1 MIVIFLEDGKLSVHQ
16 KKVPNHYHELSYT
29 IWKKKV
35 WNSDLTHFWRMS
47 RNDKLSKIKPPLP
60 NFAFDT
66 RRRRLGYRQ
75 ISSICHVHLG
85 KHVQGCFYCSQPH
98 SLTAWLPRQP
108 RQIRQERHAFQAVRQ
123 LSSGIAESREK
134 KKSIEGYIPSG
145 HPILHSWKY
154 IDQFT
159 IGSVGLTLYI

>member
-1 MIVIFLEDGKLSVHQ
+1 MIVIWLIFWRMEKLSVQQ
-16 KKVPNHYHELSYT
+16 KKYQIHELLPQ
-29 IWKKKV
+29 KKK
-35 WNSDLTHFWRMS
+35 FGRMIWHIFRGWS
-47 RNDKLSKIKPPLP
+47 LNDKLSKIKPPLP

-145 HPILHSWKY
+145 HPILYS
-154 IDQFT
+154 
-159 IGSVGLTLYI
+159 

>member
-1 MIVIFLEDGKLSVHQ
+1 M
-16 KKVPNHYHELSYT
+16 PNHYHEFPH
-29 IWKKKV
+29 K
-35 WNSDLTHFWRMS
+35 WNSDLSHLWRMS
-47 RNDKLSKIKPPLP
+47 QNYKLSKIKPPLP

-134 KKSIEGYIPSG
+134 KSIEGYIPSG
-145 HPILHSWKY
+145 HPILYSCKY
-154 IDQFT
+154 IGQFE
-159 IGSVGLTLYI
+159 IDRLGLALSQGLIWKSP

>member
-1 MIVIFLEDGKLSVHQ
+1 MIFLEDGKTFCAP
-16 KKVPNHYHELSYT
+16 KKVLNHYHEP
-29 IWKKKV
+29 KV
-35 WNSDLTHFWRMS
+35 WNSDLSHLWRMIQ
-47 RNDKLSKIKPPLP
+47 NDKILSKIKPPLP

-145 HPILHSWKY
+145 LPILYSWKY
-154 IDQFT
+154 I
-159 IGSVGLTLYI
+159 GAYHRMNARKWREMPKWK